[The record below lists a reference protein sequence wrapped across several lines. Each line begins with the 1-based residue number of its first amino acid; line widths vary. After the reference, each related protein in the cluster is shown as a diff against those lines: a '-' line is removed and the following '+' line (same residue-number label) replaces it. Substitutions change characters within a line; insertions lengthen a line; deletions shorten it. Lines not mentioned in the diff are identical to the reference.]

1 MTFPVYGKK
10 KVPNHQPVDNLNIK
24 WFKHLNI
31 ERSWGNFMNMTSK
44 SWDITPVTGTEG
56 LCKQG
61 LFCTTRLCDTSK
73 LRLEW
78 LAQSTDIHSPLSA
91 PDSLRSAMDCAWHMA
106 SCLTGGLRVPLRM
119 FFEHELPD
127 VFYEYVL
134 HGLED
139 KGRISTSYNQ
149 PTVSPTAMLLR
160 ACQARQLGSLR
171 VKLHGMNGGHP
182 SDIGNPTAT
191 GFFESLMVDEHPPF

>member
-1 MTFPVYGKK
+1 MARAIHRYPLSTLCARLV
-10 KVPNHQPVDNLNIK
+10 KVSH
-24 WFKHLNI
+24 
-31 ERSWGNFMNMTSK
+31 G
-44 SWDITPVTGTEG
+44 
-56 LCKQG
+56 
-61 LFCTTRLCDTSK
+61 
-73 LRLEW
+73 LRLTHGQLLDGR
-78 LAQSTDIHSPLSA
+78 LASTAED
-91 PDSLRSAMDCAWHMA
+91 
-106 SCLTGGLRVPLRM
+106 V
-119 FFEHELPD
+119 FEHELPD

-191 GFFESLMVDEHPPF
+191 GFFESLMVDEHPLF